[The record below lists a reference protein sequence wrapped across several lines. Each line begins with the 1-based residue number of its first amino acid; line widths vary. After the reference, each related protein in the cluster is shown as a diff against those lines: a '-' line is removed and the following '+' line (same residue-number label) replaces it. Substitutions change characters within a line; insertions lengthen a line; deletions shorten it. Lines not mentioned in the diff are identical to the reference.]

1 VKLARQFKLTNLEQ
15 LGWYLGINFT
25 FTKEGVF
32 LFQKPYIE
40 DMLHMCG
47 MAHCNLTKV
56 LMVKGTRLIANMNE
70 QKVDATTYKK
80 NGWQTNIFG
89 VLSHF
94 SFLVLVMSR
103 FLVEP

>member
-1 VKLARQFKLTNLEQ
+1 
-15 LGWYLGINFT
+15 
-25 FTKEGVF
+25 
-32 LFQKPYIE
+32 
-40 DMLHMCG
+40 
-47 MAHCNLTKV
+47 
-56 LMVKGTRLIANMNE
+56 MVKGTRLIANMNE

>member
-1 VKLARQFKLTNLEQ
+1 MTNLGQ

-25 FTKEGVF
+25 FTEEGIF

-40 DMLHMCG
+40 GMLHMFG

-56 LMVKGTRLIANMNE
+56 LMVKGTRLIIDMNE

-80 NGWQTNIFG
+80 MVGKLIYLVILG
-89 VLSHF
+89 HF
-94 SFLVLVMSR
+94 SFSVLIMSR
-103 FLVEP
+103 FLAEP